1 MTIESVYDLSIEVHL
16 LKKKH
21 NIEEF
26 YDNINKLLGDAGIE
40 PIEAASPKSTLTLE
54 DRITIN
60 YGKMI
65 ANTLDRD
72 EVTLDDLDDY
82 CKSSEFDNY
91 TQKQESI
98 LKEVWDMSKEYSYTE
113 FVNKCNSLRKEFFEE
128 RIDYLSTQF
137 MSGPMGVMSLVF
149 AQTRVPEVLL
159 GEWIRS
165 TLRKEEGPVPV
176 KYEDLNGE
184 IKEVSLI
191 HTEKTPPEGRIHG
204 QNPCDSFLIDNF
216 FDGENWVEIPVKMII
231 SIENNDLPDID
242 FGGGGNVLA

>member
-40 PIEAASPKSTLTLE
+40 PIEADSPKSTLTLE

-137 MSGPMGVMSLVF
+137 MSGPM
-149 AQTRVPEVLL
+149 
-159 GEWIRS
+159 
-165 TLRKEEGPVPV
+165 V